1 MPDPWKMFPY
11 ASGQYDRD
19 AFMLSGPNEEEAYGP
34 IFVDKKLMQE
44 IVQALNCF
52 YGIDHFDV
60 VFEHN
65 PKRKPAPKKKPVV
78 RRKPL

>member
-1 MPDPWKMFPY
+1 MLPY
-11 ASGQYDRD
+11 PKDEYDRE
-19 AFMLSGPNEEEAYGP
+19 AYMLSGPNAEEPDGP

-60 VFEHN
+60 VFEHK
-65 PKRKPAPKKKPVV
+65 PKRKPTPKKKPVV
-78 RRKPL
+78 RRKPCG